1 MLNFSLAMLSLS
13 FHCFR
18 VLFASVYVC
27 LSVCCFVTLIRIL
40 SIYICT
46 TTKRILLTRDYLE
59 TRFSKQ
65 TTAHFRVAR
74 PLLQTTVDRRR
85 PIIAPALHLLLIL
98 ILTLLLLIL
107 MMILLGMMI
116 VTAANRTAGEK
127 LLQLTAATASFRL
140 TCSAA
145 ACPIAA
151 LHFQLLAQLRVV
163 VQIEVQVAADRGN
176 GDGVRDGRGNRISQ
190 TSSYF
195 GHRGRGRLGCR
206 RLLLLLQQRSA
217 VGSDV
222 SRARW
227 TVGEMIDQQRRG
239 RGRRR
244 VAVLA
249 VRRRR
254 LLQQQLGC
262 DWCRRCW
269 QLVVVVLVVQGG
281 RRRKRTARGRG
292 CRVELLWCCGRSSIM
307 ISSSS

>member
-1 MLNFSLAMLSLS
+1 MLLNFTCDALSLIP
-13 FHCFR
+13 
-18 VLFASVYVC
+18 LFQSVVC
-27 LSVCCFVTLIRIL
+27 VGVCVVVCVFFVTLIRIL

-65 TTAHFRVAR
+65 TTAHFRAAP

-85 PIIAPALHLLLIL
+85 PIITPALHLLLL
-98 ILTLLLLIL
+98 ILTLLLLLIL

-127 LLQLTAATASFRL
+127 LLQLTAAATSFRL

-145 ACPIAA
+145 ACPIITA

-195 GHRGRGRLGCR
+195 GHRGRCR
-206 RLLLLLQQRSA
+206 FGAGSSRLLLQQRSA
-217 VGSDV
+217 VGAGAGV

-239 RGRRR
+239 RRR
-244 VAVLA
+244 VVILA
-249 VRRRR
+249 VRRRRR
-254 LLQQQLGC
+254 LLQQQLGR
-262 DWCRRCW
+262 DWCRGCW
-269 QLVVVVLVVQGG
+269 QRVVLVVQGG
-281 RRRKRTARGRG
+281 RRRMRTARGR
-292 CRVELLWCCGRSSIM
+292 R
-307 ISSSS
+307 

>member
-1 MLNFSLAMLSLS
+1 MLVTFKRNCVTAEGGGAAKFHLRCSLSLIP
-13 FHCFR
+13 
-18 VLFASVYVC
+18 LFQSVCVGVCIC
-27 LSVCCFVTLIRIL
+27 LSACVFFVTLIRIL

-65 TTAHFRVAR
+65 TTAHFRAAP

-85 PIIAPALHLLLIL
+85 PIITPALHLLLLIL

-107 MMILLGMMI
+107 MILLGMMI

-127 LLQLTAATASFRL
+127 LLQLTAAATSFRL

-145 ACPIAA
+145 ACPIVAVA

-195 GHRGRGRLGCR
+195 GHRGGSRFGGW
-206 RLLLLLQQRSA
+206 LLLFQ
-217 VGSDV
+217 
-222 SRARW
+222 
-227 TVGEMIDQQRRG
+227 
-239 RGRRR
+239 
-244 VAVLA
+244 
-249 VRRRR
+249 
-254 LLQQQLGC
+254 
-262 DWCRRCW
+262 
-269 QLVVVVLVVQGG
+269 
-281 RRRKRTARGRG
+281 
-292 CRVELLWCCGRSSIM
+292 
-307 ISSSS
+307 

>member
-1 MLNFSLAMLSLS
+1 M
-13 FHCFR
+13 
-18 VLFASVYVC
+18 YVC
-27 LSVCCFVTLIRIL
+27 LSVFFVTLIRIL

-85 PIIAPALHLLLIL
+85 PIITPALHLLLIL
-98 ILTLLLLIL
+98 ILTLLLLLIL

-127 LLQLTAATASFRL
+127 LLQLTATASFRL

-206 RLLLLLQQRSA
+206 RLLLLLLQQRTA
-217 VGSDV
+217 VGADV

-269 QLVVVVLVVQGG
+269 QLVVVLVVQGR
-281 RRRKRTARGRG
+281 RRRKRTARGR
-292 CRVELLWCCGRSSIM
+292 RR
-307 ISSSS
+307 

>member
-1 MLNFSLAMLSLS
+1 MLSLS

-18 VLFASVYVC
+18 VLFASVCVFVC
-27 LSVCCFVTLIRIL
+27 VFFVTLIRIL

-65 TTAHFRVAR
+65 TTAHFRAAL

-85 PIIAPALHLLLIL
+85 PIITPALHLLLLLIL

-107 MMILLGMMI
+107 MILLGMMI

-127 LLQLTAATASFRL
+127 LFQLTAAATSFRL

-145 ACPIAA
+145 ACPIAAVA

-195 GHRGRGRLGCR
+195 GHRGGCR
-206 RLLLLLQQRSA
+206 FGGWLLLFQQRSA
-217 VGSDV
+217 VGAGADV

-239 RGRRR
+239 RRR
-244 VAVLA
+244 VVILA
-249 VRRRR
+249 VRRRRR

-262 DWCRRCW
+262 DWGRG
-269 QLVVVVLVVQGG
+269 VVLVVQGG
-281 RRRKRTARGRG
+281 RRRMRTARGR
-292 CRVELLWCCGRSSIM
+292 R
-307 ISSSS
+307 

>member
-13 FHCFR
+13 LIP
-18 VLFASVYVC
+18 LFQSVVC
-27 LSVCCFVTLIRIL
+27 VGVCVFCLCVFVTLIRIL

-85 PIIAPALHLLLIL
+85 PIITPALHLLLIL
-98 ILTLLLLIL
+98 ILTLLLLLLIL

-127 LLQLTAATASFRL
+127 LLQLTAAATASFRL

-206 RLLLLLQQRSA
+206 RLLLLLLQQRSA
-217 VGSDV
+217 VGADV
-222 SRARW
+222 SRAWW

-244 VAVLA
+244 VVVLA

-269 QLVVVVLVVQGG
+269 QLVVVVQGR

-292 CRVELLWCCGRSSIM
+292 CRVELLWC
-307 ISSSS
+307 

>member
-1 MLNFSLAMLSLS
+1 MLLNFTCDALSLS

-18 VLFASVYVC
+18 VLFASVCVFVC
-27 LSVCCFVTLIRIL
+27 VFFVTLIRIL

-65 TTAHFRVAR
+65 ATAHFRAAP

-85 PIIAPALHLLLIL
+85 PIITPALHLLLL
-98 ILTLLLLIL
+98 ILTLLLLLIL
-107 MMILLGMMI
+107 MILLGMMI

-127 LLQLTAATASFRL
+127 LLQLTAAATSFWL

-151 LHFQLLAQLRVV
+151 VTLHFQLLAQLRVV

-195 GHRGRGRLGCR
+195 GHRGRCR
-206 RLLLLLQQRSA
+206 FGADSSRLLFQQRSA
-217 VGSDV
+217 VGADV

-239 RGRRR
+239 RRR
-244 VAVLA
+244 VVILA
-249 VRRRR
+249 VRRRRR
-254 LLQQQLGC
+254 LLQQQLGR
-262 DWCRRCW
+262 DWCRGCW
-269 QLVVVVLVVQGG
+269 QRVVVVVQGG
-281 RRRKRTARGRG
+281 RRRMRTARGR
-292 CRVELLWCCGRSSIM
+292 R
-307 ISSSS
+307 

>member
-27 LSVCCFVTLIRIL
+27 LSVCFFVTLIRIL

-85 PIIAPALHLLLIL
+85 PIVTPALHLLLIL
-98 ILTLLLLIL
+98 ILTLLLLLLIL

-127 LLQLTAATASFRL
+127 LLQLTAAATSFRL

-195 GHRGRGRLGCR
+195 GHRGRGRLGCG

-217 VGSDV
+217 VGADV
-222 SRARW
+222 SRAGW

-269 QLVVVVLVVQGG
+269 QLVVVVQGR
-281 RRRKRTARGRG
+281 RRRKRTARGR
-292 CRVELLWCCGRSSIM
+292 RR
-307 ISSSS
+307 

>member
-18 VLFASVYVC
+18 VLVASVYVC
-27 LSVCCFVTLIRIL
+27 LSVCFVTLIRIL

-74 PLLQTTVDRRR
+74 PLLQTAVDRRR
-85 PIIAPALHLLLIL
+85 PIVTPALHLLLIL

-116 VTAANRTAGEK
+116 VTATNRTAGEK
-127 LLQLTAATASFRL
+127 LLQLTAATTSFRL

-195 GHRGRGRLGCR
+195 GHRGRGRLGCGR
-206 RLLLLLQQRSA
+206 LLLLLLLQQRSA
-217 VGSDV
+217 VGADV

-269 QLVVVVLVVQGG
+269 QLVVVLVVQGR
-281 RRRKRTARGRG
+281 RRRKRTARGR
-292 CRVELLWCCGRSSIM
+292 RR
-307 ISSSS
+307 